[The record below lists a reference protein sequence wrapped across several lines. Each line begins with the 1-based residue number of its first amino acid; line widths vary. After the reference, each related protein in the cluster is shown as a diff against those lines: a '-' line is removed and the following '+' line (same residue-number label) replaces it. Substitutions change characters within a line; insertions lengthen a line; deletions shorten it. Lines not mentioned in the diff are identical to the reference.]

1 VRLGVDIGGT
11 FTDLLLVDEDTG
23 TTQIVKVLTT
33 SADPSQGVMAAVAQA
48 VEASG
53 KALGEVEILV
63 HGTTL
68 ATNTVI
74 ERKGSPTALLATQGH
89 RDAVEMRREHRYA
102 MYDVLLEMPAPLAP
116 RYLRFGI
123 EERISAAGDVVQ
135 PLNRKQLVQLVRR
148 LAARG
153 VEALAVCF
161 LHSYRNPAHEL
172 EVKAIAEAVAPEL
185 HISLSSQVAPEI
197 KEFERTSTTLC
208 NAYVHSRV
216 DEYLGQLEAQL
227 QAAGFHGSF
236 FLMQSS
242 GGLCSTEVAR
252 QFPVRI
258 LESGPA
264 GGAQAASHYGQR
276 ADLENLLSFDMG
288 GTTAKLAVIDHGQP
302 LVAPEFEVDRVYR
315 FTRGSGLPIRIPTI
329 EMIEIGAGGGSIARV
344 DPMGLIRVGPES
356 AGADPGPAC
365 YGQGGDLPTVT
376 DADLVLGYLDPDYF
390 LGGEMRL
397 DVRKA
402 REAIA
407 HHIADPAGL
416 DITQA
421 AWGIH
426 RVVNENMAS
435 AARIHIT
442 ERGKNP
448 DAYPL
453 FAFGGAGPVHAYGVA
468 QAVGAPGIIVP
479 FGAGIISALGFLT
492 APLAFE
498 FVRGWYGTL
507 SAMDWDKVNEFLAE
521 MEQEGREILANAGVS
536 DRYVRLNRWCDMRY
550 HGQGYEVK
558 VPLPAG
564 ALSDQRLDDLRTR
577 FEDTYRQLYGRTV
590 PDVALEVVNWRVIVQ
605 GPKPDLKLTP
615 ELDAPA
621 EEQAFKGQR
630 PAYFPDSGS
639 FLEVSIFDRYR
650 LPRGS
655 NIEGPAIIEER
666 ESTVIIGPEAH
677 GTVDEMLNLVVQLSP
692 KVLDD
697 GTRLARRLQ
706 HVG

>member
-1 VRLGVDIGGT
+1 MRLGVDIGGT

-33 SADPSQGVMAAVAQA
+33 SADPAQGVMAAVAQA
-48 VEASG
+48 VEASD
-53 KALGEVEILV
+53 KPLGEVDILV

-68 ATNTVI
+68 VTNTVI
-74 ERKGSPTALLATQGH
+74 ERKGSRTALLATRGH
-89 RDAVEMRREHRYA
+89 RDAVEIRREHRYA
-102 MYDVLLEMPAPLAP
+102 MYDVLLEMPEPLAP

-123 EERISAAGDVVQ
+123 EERTAASGRVVR
-135 PLNRKQLVQLVRR
+135 PLNREQVAQLIRR

-161 LHSYRNPAHEL
+161 LHSYRNPNHEL
-172 EVKAIAEAVAPEL
+172 EVKAIAAEVAPGL
-185 HISLSSQVAPEI
+185 HVSLSSEVAPEI
-197 KEFERTSTTLC
+197 KEFERASTALC

-216 DEYLGQLEAQL
+216 DEYLGELEAQL
-227 QAAGFHGSF
+227 RAVGFDGSF
-236 FLMQSS
+236 FLMQSN
-242 GGLCSTEVAR
+242 GGLCSTQIAR
-252 QFPVRI
+252 QYPVRI

-264 GGAQAASHYGQR
+264 GGALAASHYGQT
-276 ADLENLLSFDMG
+276 ADLDNLLSFDMG
-288 GTTAKLAVIDHGQP
+288 GTTAKLAIIDNGQP

-329 EMIEIGAGGGSIARV
+329 EMIEIGAGGGSIARI

-365 YGQGGDLPTVT
+365 YGRGGDLPTVT

-390 LGGEMRL
+390 LGGELPL
-397 DVRKA
+397 DLEQA
-402 REAIA
+402 RVAIA
-407 HHIADPAGL
+407 RHIADPAGM
-416 DITQA
+416 DVVQA

-426 RVVNENMAS
+426 RIVNENMAG
-435 AARIHIT
+435 AARVHIT

-468 QAVGAPGIIVP
+468 RAVGAPGIVIP

-498 FVRGWYGTL
+498 FVRGWYGAL
-507 SAMDWDKVNEFLAE
+507 AEMDWDEVNSFLAE
-521 MEQEGREILANAGVS
+521 MEQEGGQILARAGVPAG
-536 DRYVRLNRWCDMRY
+536 DVKVERWCDMRY

-558 VPLPAG
+558 VLLPQDKLG
-564 ALSDQRLDDLRTR
+564 AHRLGDLRTR
-577 FEDTYRQLYGRTV
+577 FEEAYRQLYGRTV

-605 GPKPDLKLTP
+605 GPKPDVELIP
-615 ELDAPA
+615 ELDATEP
-621 EEQAFKGQR
+621 EQALKGQR
-630 PAYFPDSGS
+630 PAYFPDAGG
-639 FLEVSIFDRYR
+639 FLQVPILDRYR

-655 NIEGPAIIEER
+655 NIEGPAIVEER
-666 ESTVIIGPEAH
+666 ESTVIIGPEAY
-677 GTVDEMLNLVVQLSP
+677 GTVDDMLNLVVHLNRGP
-692 KVLDD
+692 HDTAEP
-697 GTRLARRLQ
+697 GR
-706 HVG
+706 